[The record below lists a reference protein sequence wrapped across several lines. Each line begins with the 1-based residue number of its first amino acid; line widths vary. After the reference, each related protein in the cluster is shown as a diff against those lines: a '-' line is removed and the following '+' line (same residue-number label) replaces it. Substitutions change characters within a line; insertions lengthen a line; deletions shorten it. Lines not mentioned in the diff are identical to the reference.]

1 MRILGAKESMSPTS
15 VFSTIVQFFRGQ
27 RWDANVNPERGTVS
41 FEYTS
46 EVSAWNIYTTAF
58 ESERQVATYGV
69 VPFLIEPAHRS
80 TVMELITR
88 INFGLVIGN
97 FEMDLSDGEVRY
109 RTSLDFEGGELTT
122 PLLQQLVRSNLSVME
137 HYLPA
142 FIAVALRNRSAVDAL
157 ATVDPEQPER

>member
-1 MRILGAKESMSPTS
+1 MSPAS

-41 FEYTS
+41 FEYAG
-46 EVSAWNIYTTAF
+46 EVGAWNTYTTAF

-69 VPFLIEPAHRS
+69 LPFLIEPAHRT
-80 TVMELITR
+80 TVTELITR
-88 INFGLVIGN
+88 INFGLVVGN
-97 FEMDLSDGEVRY
+97 FEMDLRDGEVRY

-142 FIAVALRNRSAVDAL
+142 FIAIALRNRSAVDAL
-157 ATVDPEQPER
+157 ATVDREPQDRAR